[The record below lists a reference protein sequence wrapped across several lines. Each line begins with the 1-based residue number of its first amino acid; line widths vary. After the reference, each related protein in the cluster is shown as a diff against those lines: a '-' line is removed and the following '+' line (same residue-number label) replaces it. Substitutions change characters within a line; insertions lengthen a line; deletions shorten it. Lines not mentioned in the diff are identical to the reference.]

1 MSSSGANAPKV
12 RRVVLAYSGG
22 LDTSIIIPWLRENYG
37 CEVIAM
43 VGDVGQGD
51 NFEAVRKKALATGAS
66 KVFVEDLREEFITG
80 YLWKA
85 VDAGAIYEGK
95 YLLGTALARPVLA
108 KAQVE
113 VARQC
118 GADALAHGCTG
129 KGNDQVRFELAY
141 KALAPHLRVIAPW
154 REWSIK
160 SREDAIDYAHHH
172 NVAVPVTKEEPYSRD
187 QNIWHL
193 SHEGGPL
200 ETKLG
205 EPPAGAWKLTRS
217 PFEAPDCETAVTIS
231 FEAGIPVAVNA
242 EKLGTLGL
250 LEALNRV
257 AGENGVGRTDLVE
270 NRLVGMKSHGAY
282 ETPAGTLL
290 YAAHHELEA
299 RCLDRETF
307 HYKQHIALRYGELV
321 YYGQWF
327 TPLREA
333 LDAFIGTT
341 ERHVTGEVTLGLY
354 KGSLRVL
361 DRRSPYSLYDTSI
374 GSFTMGSTYDQK
386 DAAGFINI
394 LGLPAMIAAV
404 KGREPGFG
412 VRDSEGERAG
422 ARPVPAEPAAGDVKP
437 WPHPSPSSRGNAK
450 PSRRKR

>member
-1 MSSSGANAPKV
+1 MNKV
-12 RRVVLAYSGG
+12 KRVVLAYSGG

-37 CEVIAM
+37 CEVVAM

-51 NFEAVRKKALATGAS
+51 DFEAVRKKALRTGAS
-66 KVFVEDLREEFITG
+66 KVYVEDLREEFITG

-85 VDAGAIYEGK
+85 VQAGAIYEGK
-95 YLLGTALARPVLA
+95 YLLGTSLARPVLA
-108 KAQVE
+108 KRQVE
-113 VARQC
+113 VAAAC

-129 KGNDQVRFELAY
+129 KGNDQVRFELTY

-160 SREDAIDYAHHH
+160 SREDALEYARRH
-172 NVAVPVTKEEPYSRD
+172 NVPVPVTKKELYSRD

-205 EPPAGAWKLTRS
+205 EPPEDAWKLTAS
-217 PFEAPDCETAVTIS
+217 PRQAPDREAEVTIG
-231 FEAGIPVAVNA
+231 FESGAPISVDGRKLDPVR
-242 EKLGTLGL
+242 L
-250 LEALNRV
+250 LDSLNKI

-270 NRLVGMKSHGAY
+270 NRLVGIKSHGAY

-299 RCLDRETF
+299 ICLDRETF
-307 HYKQHIALRYGELV
+307 HYKQHVALRYAELV

-333 LDAFIGTT
+333 LDSFVQTT
-341 ERHVTGEVTLGLY
+341 QPNVTGAVTLGLY
-354 KGSLRVL
+354 KGNIRVL
-361 DRRSPYSLYDTSI
+361 DRRSPSSLYDTSI
-374 GSFTMGSTYDQK
+374 AGFAMKSDYDQK
-386 DAAGFINI
+386 DAEGFINI
-394 LGLPAMIAAV
+394 LGLPIKLAAL
-404 KGREPGFG
+404 KSARANAHAKSTRKKSAP
-412 VRDSEGERAG
+412 RRAG
-422 ARPVPAEPAAGDVKP
+422 
-437 WPHPSPSSRGNAK
+437 
-450 PSRRKR
+450 